1 MDLTSIQQQL
11 RDQHL
16 DGWLFFDHHIRDR
29 IAYRIL
35 GLEPGHVS
43 RRWYYWIPAEGS
55 PQKLVHRIESGKLDT
70 LPGDKL
76 EYSSWQEQQRLVG
89 ELVSDAKCIAMQ
101 YSENCMIPYISM
113 VDGGTIELVRS
124 TGTEIR
130 SSAGLVQYFEA
141 RWSNEQYG
149 MHLEAGNIVDQIRAD
164 AFELIGKTLR
174 SAGEIGEIVVAD
186 FIREQFKARGLI
198 SADGPI
204 VGVNANSGDPHYV
217 PTAQNSS
224 TIKKGDFVLIDLWA
238 KLNQPNAVYY
248 DVTWTGFC
256 GTAIPPKIQE
266 VFDVVTGSRDAAL
279 TFLNSAIEAND
290 NIAGFEVD
298 DVVRSYITDRGYGDA
313 FVHRTGHS
321 IGEEVHGNGANIDN
335 LETHDTRA
343 IIPGTCFSIEPG
355 VYLQDFGVRSEIDCY
370 VSDTE
375 ARATGEV
382 QKEIV
387 RIIE

>member
-1 MDLTSIQQQL
+1 
-11 RDQHL
+11 
-16 DGWLFFDHHIRDR
+16 
-29 IAYRIL
+29 
-35 GLEPGHVS
+35 
-43 RRWYYWIPAEGS
+43 
-55 PQKLVHRIESGKLDT
+55 
-70 LPGDKL
+70 
-76 EYSSWQEQQRLVG
+76 
-89 ELVSDAKCIAMQ
+89 MQ